1 MTLTAKKVWKQ
12 GSSPSLPDPK
22 AHAPNHCTLLWPVI
36 LRVTQPWDRPHQWPS
51 DPTQPQRRNLRIHKC
66 FRLKKKKKNP
76 HLIVT
81 SQMSLRNSAW
91 LTVKVL
97 VKIQILDGALD
108 SEKPEKW
115 GRNENEGL
123 RENPPI
129 EYPLNCGILSLG
141 NWGVYSLDKLKSPN
155 KTLTDTGI

>member
-66 FRLKKKKKNP
+66 FRLKKKKKPSFDCNQSNEP
-76 HLIVT
+76 QKFSMAHSKSIGENT
-81 SQMSLRNSAW
+81 N
-91 LTVKVL
+91 
-97 VKIQILDGALD
+97 IG
-108 SEKPEKW
+108 W
-115 GRNENEGL
+115 GSGL
-123 RENPPI
+123 REARKMGKKWKWGTQGKPSHWIPI
-129 EYPLNCGILSLG
+129 ELWNPLLRELRGLFSG
-141 NWGVYSLDKLKSPN
+141 
-155 KTLTDTGI
+155 